1 MTRLQRQWKE
11 TALCSTA
18 GAVLIWSMVTA
29 DPGLAGFDLWRLVV
43 GAVTLVGPG
52 ASAVLLLR
60 IQDRLL
66 AAVAGVGVGMAVLV
80 VAAQVSLYSGH
91 WSPIGVIRLVAAL
104 TLVLAL
110 SSLARPPGPA
120 VPPAGAPPAVPKEI
134 RRD

>member
-11 TALCSTA
+11 TALSSTA
-18 GAVLIWSMVTA
+18 AAVLIWSLVTE
-29 DPGLAGFDLWRLVV
+29 DPGLAGFDLWRVV
-43 GAVTLVGPG
+43 VAAVTLVGPG
-52 ASAVLLLR
+52 AAAVLLLR

-104 TLVLAL
+104 TLALAL
-110 SSLARPPGPA
+110 SSLARRPGPDTKSAGSSGA
-120 VPPAGAPPAVPKEI
+120 VAKEI